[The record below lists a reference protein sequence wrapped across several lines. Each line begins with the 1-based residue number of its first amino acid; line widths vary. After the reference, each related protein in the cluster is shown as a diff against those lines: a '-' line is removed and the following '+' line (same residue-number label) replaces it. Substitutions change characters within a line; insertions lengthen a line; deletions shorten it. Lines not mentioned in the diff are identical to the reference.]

1 MICKNFLLILIT
13 LSIISCGKSPLQMK
27 KDSNEIQGQ
36 TGLEATKVF
45 STTGNAIDLIWLSPI
60 NSNDVGHFLLISK
73 KNKIASDIPTDFKI
87 FLWMPSMGHGSS
99 PVTIKKIATGIYDV
113 TDVYFIM
120 DGDWQIKVQL
130 KTGTSILEELNF
142 SYSI

>member
-1 MICKNFLLILIT
+1 
-13 LSIISCGKSPLQMK
+13 MK

>member
-1 MICKNFLLILIT
+1 
-13 LSIISCGKSPLQMK
+13 MK
-27 KDSNEIQGQ
+27 KEVNEVQGQ
-36 TGLEATKVF
+36 IGLEAIKVF
-45 STTGNAIDLIWLSPI
+45 STTGHAIDLIWLSPM
-60 NSNDVGHFLLISK
+60 NSNDVGHFLLICK
-73 KNKIASDIPTDFKI
+73 KNNLASDIPTDFKI

-99 PVTIKKIATGIYDV
+99 PVTINKIATGIYDV

-130 KTGTSILEELNF
+130 KNGTSILEELKF